1 MRVHIPIRRRGELL
15 LARQKSQFRSCR
27 KRGESLASLRHAATV
42 IQSAQ
47 RNGHLGARDMWED
60 KRFRQLVIAVLL
72 VVLALGLM
80 SLVSTAL
87 QLIVPLA
94 LILGGGFAFYKIV
107 LEGRDKPEA
116 MTDEIA
122 EASGVVDMRADDDLA
137 DDDTSDKEID
147 EDEEARETA

>member
-1 MRVHIPIRRRGELL
+1 
-15 LARQKSQFRSCR
+15 
-27 KRGESLASLRHAATV
+27 
-42 IQSAQ
+42 
-47 RNGHLGARDMWED
+47 MWED

-107 LEGRDKPEA
+107 LEGRDQPQA
-116 MTDEIA
+116 MADEIA
-122 EASGVVDMRADDDLA
+122 EASGAVNMRADDDLA
-137 DDDTSDKEID
+137 DDDTSDNEIDED
-147 EDEEARETA
+147 EDEEARQRLSAIERARSDFLEVSTPAQEVLDHMRARRNRLEGDEE